1 MTYGLING
9 TVINGADDDSGP
21 ANRAF
26 NFAGLDAGRQGT
38 ALSDQAVDAVGEHA
52 LDAGDLGFV
61 FGLSPEGIDA
71 GKQGDHTGLFEK
83 PLPFDGIDAGREG
96 AQVVDVAATAAGEHA
111 AEIGDARVRNG
122 VDVAVLLQG
131 MEAGREGLHMAMAE
145 QPDPIPVVT
154 VNSAK
159 AAEFG
164 AFKVSLTT
172 ITVDAAGASAAEV
185 GVIGIVPVAT
195 AAGTKASEFGD
206 LSFGGAVVASGGHA
220 AEFGPLTFRT
230 SHTLGGMEAGRQGR
244 HAAGAAPI
252 VVDALGVHAA
262 EIGDVMAFGAT
273 AYARQFRA
281 AEFGHLQVGRGAT
294 C

>member
-9 TVINGADDDSGP
+9 TVINGAEDGSGP
-21 ANRAF
+21 GNRAF

-52 LDAGDLGFV
+52 LDAGDLGLV
-61 FGLSPEGIDA
+61 FGLAPEGVDA
-71 GKQGDHTGLFEK
+71 GNQGDHSGLFEK
-83 PLPFDGIDAGREG
+83 LLPFDGIDAGRESTQ
-96 AQVVDVAATAAGEHA
+96 AVDVVATAAGEHA

-122 VDVAVLLQG
+122 VDVAVLPQG
-131 MEAGREGLHMAMAE
+131 LEAGREGLHMAMAE
-145 QPDPIPVVT
+145 QPAPIPVVT
-154 VNSAK
+154 VGSAK

-164 AFKVSLTT
+164 AFKVALTT
-172 ITVDAAGASAAEV
+172 ITVDATGASAAEI
-185 GVIGIVPVAT
+185 GAIGIVPVAM
-195 AAGTKASEFGD
+195 AAGTKAAEFGD
-206 LSFGGAVVASGGHA
+206 LSLGGAMVASSGHA

-230 SHTLGGMEAGRQGR
+230 SHILGGMEAGRQGR

-252 VVDALGVHAA
+252 VVDALGGHAA

-273 AYARQFRA
+273 AYARQSRA
-281 AEFGHLQVGRGAT
+281 AEAGHLQIGRGAT

>member
-9 TVINGADDDSGP
+9 TVINGAEDGSGP
-21 ANRAF
+21 GNRAF

-38 ALSDQAVDAVGEHA
+38 ALGVQAVDAVSEHA
-52 LDAGDLGFV
+52 LEVGDLGLV
-61 FGLSPEGIDA
+61 FGLAPEGMDA
-71 GKQGDHTGLFEK
+71 GNQGDHYGLFEK

-96 AQVVDVAATAAGEHA
+96 TQIVDVVATAAGEHA

-122 VDVAVLLQG
+122 IDLAVLPQG
-131 MEAGREGLHMAMAE
+131 MEVGREGLHMAMAG
-145 QPDPIPVVT
+145 QPAPIPVVT

-164 AFKVSLTT
+164 AFKVALTT

-185 GVIGIVPVAT
+185 GAIGIVPVAT

-220 AEFGPLTFRT
+220 AEFGPLTLRT

-244 HAAGAAPI
+244 HAADAAPI
-252 VVDALGVHAA
+252 VVGALGGHAA

-281 AEFGHLQVGRGAT
+281 AEFGHLQIGRGAT

>member
-9 TVINGADDDSGP
+9 TVINGADDDSP
-21 ANRAF
+21 SNRAF
-26 NFAGLDAGRQGT
+26 NFAGLDAGHQGA

-52 LDAGDLGFV
+52 LEAGDLGLV
-61 FGLSPEGIDA
+61 FGLSPDGIDA
-71 GKQGDHTGLFEK
+71 GNQGDHTGLFEK

-96 AQVVDVAATAAGEHA
+96 PQIVDVVATAAGEHA

-131 MEAGREGLHMAMAE
+131 LEAGREGLHMAMAE
-145 QPDPIPVVT
+145 QPAPIPVVT
-154 VNSAK
+154 VGSAK

-164 AFKVSLTT
+164 AFKVALAT

-185 GVIGIVPVAT
+185 GVIGLVPVAT
-195 AAGTKASEFGD
+195 TAGTKASEFGD
-206 LSFGGAVVASGGHA
+206 LSFGGVLVASGGHA

-230 SHTLGGMEAGRQGR
+230 SHILGGMEAGRQGR

-252 VVDALGVHAA
+252 IVDAASTHAA
-262 EIGDVMAFGAT
+262 EIGDVLAFGAT
-273 AYARQFRA
+273 VYARQFRA
-281 AEFGHLQVGRGAT
+281 AEAGHLQIGRGTT

>member
-9 TVINGADDDSGP
+9 TVINGANDDSP
-21 ANRAF
+21 SNRAF

-38 ALSDQAVDAVGEHA
+38 ALSDQAVDASGEHT

-71 GKQGDHTGLFEK
+71 GKQGTHSGLFEK

-145 QPDPIPVVT
+145 QPAPIPVVT
-154 VNSAK
+154 VGSAK

-164 AFKVSLTT
+164 AFKVALAT
-172 ITVDAAGASAAEV
+172 ITVDAAGGSAAEV
-185 GVIGIVPVAT
+185 GAIGIVPVAT
-195 AAGTKASEFGD
+195 VAGTKASEFGG
-206 LSFGGAVVASGGHA
+206 LSFGSTLTASGGHA

-230 SHTLGGMEAGRQGR
+230 SHIMGGMEAGRQGR
-244 HAAGAAPI
+244 HAADAAPI
-252 VVDALGVHAA
+252 VVDALGGHAA
-262 EIGDVMAFGAT
+262 EIGGVMAFGAT
-273 AYARQFRA
+273 AYARQSRA
-281 AEFGHLQVGRGAT
+281 AEFGHLQIGRGAT

>member
-9 TVINGADDDSGP
+9 TVINGANDDSP
-21 ANRAF
+21 INRAF

-38 ALSDQAVDAVGEHA
+38 ALSDQAVDASSEHA

-71 GKQGDHTGLFEK
+71 GKQGDHSGLFEK

-96 AQVVDVAATAAGEHA
+96 AQIVDVVATAAGEHA

-122 VDVAVLLQG
+122 IDLAVLPQG
-131 MEAGREGLHMAMAE
+131 VEAGHEGLHMAMAE
-145 QPDPIPVVT
+145 QPAPITVVT
-154 VNSAK
+154 VGSAK

-164 AFKVSLTT
+164 AFKVALAT
-172 ITVDAAGASAAEV
+172 ITVDAAGASAAEA
-185 GVIGIVPVAT
+185 GAIGIVPVAT
-195 AAGTKASEFGD
+195 AAGTKASEFGG
-206 LSFGGAVVASGGHA
+206 LSFGGTPTASGGHA

-230 SHTLGGMEAGRQGR
+230 SHILGGMEAGRQGR
-244 HAAGAAPI
+244 HAADAAPI
-252 VVDALGVHAA
+252 VVDALGGHAA

-281 AEFGHLQVGRGAT
+281 AEFGHLQIGRGTT

>member
-1 MTYGLING
+1 MPYGLING
-9 TVINGADDDSGP
+9 TVINGAEDDSGP
-21 ANRAF
+21 GNRAF
-26 NFAGLDAGRQGT
+26 NFAGL
-38 ALSDQAVDAVGEHA
+38 
-52 LDAGDLGFV
+52 
-61 FGLSPEGIDA
+61 
-71 GKQGDHTGLFEK
+71 
-83 PLPFDGIDAGREG
+83 DAGREG

-122 VDVAVLLQG
+122 IDFAVLLQG

-145 QPDPIPVVT
+145 QPAPIPVVT
-154 VNSAK
+154 VGSAK

-273 AYARQFRA
+273 AYAHQSRA
-281 AEFGHLQVGRGAT
+281 AEFGHLQIGRGAT

>member
-9 TVINGADDDSGP
+9 TVINGAEDDSGP
-21 ANRAF
+21 GNRAF

-38 ALSDQAVDAVGEHA
+38 ALSDQTVDAVGEHA
-52 LDAGDLGFV
+52 LEVGGLGLV
-61 FGLSPEGIDA
+61 FGLAPEGVDA
-71 GKQGDHTGLFEK
+71 GNQGDHSGLFEK
-83 PLPFDGIDAGREG
+83 LLPFVGIDAGRESTQ
-96 AQVVDVAATAAGEHA
+96 AVDVVATADGEHA

-131 MEAGREGLHMAMAE
+131 LEAGREGLHMAMAE
-145 QPDPIPVVT
+145 QPAPIPVVT
-154 VNSAK
+154 VGSAK

-164 AFKVSLTT
+164 AFKVALTT

-195 AAGTKASEFGD
+195 TAGTKASEFGD
-206 LSFGGAVVASGGHA
+206 LSFGGAMVASSGHA

-230 SHTLGGMEAGRQGR
+230 SHILGGMEAGRQGR

-252 VVDALGVHAA
+252 IVDAAAAHAA
-262 EIGDVMAFGAT
+262 EIGGVMAFGAT
-273 AYARQFRA
+273 VYARQFRA
-281 AEFGHLQVGRGAT
+281 AEAGHLQIGRGAT